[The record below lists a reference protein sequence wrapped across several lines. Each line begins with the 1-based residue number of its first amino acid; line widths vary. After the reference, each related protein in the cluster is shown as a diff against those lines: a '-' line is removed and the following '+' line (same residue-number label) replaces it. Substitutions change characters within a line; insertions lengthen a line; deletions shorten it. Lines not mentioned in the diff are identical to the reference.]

1 MVCVCSVRHPLAK
14 RADVALETLK
24 SERLVLLAPQKSSF
38 SMVQLQGHLMG
49 ERPPSEFY
57 FCEST
62 EAITVLVTAGYGI
75 SVLPDFLVP
84 EMPLISR
91 VPLQMSALYHLAS
104 TTNRCKTTP
113 CSNTLFNAQGKA
125 LPHNTGRP
133 AFSSLWQAKHS
144 VPPCRTGQ
152 PGAS

>member
-14 RADVALETLK
+14 RADVTLETLK
-24 SERLVLLAPQKSSF
+24 SERLVLLAPPKSSF

-91 VPLQMSALYHLAS
+91 VPLTDVSPVSFGIYYKSLQNTPLLKHFIQCARESLA
-104 TTNRCKTTP
+104 P
-113 CSNTLFNAQGKA
+113 
-125 LPHNTGRP
+125 
-133 AFSSLWQAKHS
+133 
-144 VPPCRTGQ
+144 
-152 PGAS
+152 